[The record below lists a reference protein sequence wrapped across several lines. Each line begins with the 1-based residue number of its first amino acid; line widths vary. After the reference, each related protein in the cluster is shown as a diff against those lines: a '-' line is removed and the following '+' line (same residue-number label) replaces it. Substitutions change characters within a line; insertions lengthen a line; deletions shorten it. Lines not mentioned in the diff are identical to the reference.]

1 MDCTVFCRALAD
13 ETRQRLLVMLGERE
27 MCVTD
32 IVQAFRTSQPTISHH
47 LNLLWQAGLLHRR
60 KDGKQVY
67 YSVNRDSV
75 ISCCGQLTATL
86 TACPPPSEGIG
97 GNPDAGD

>member
-1 MDCTVFCRALAD
+1 MDCTEFCRVLAD

-32 IVQAFRTSQPTISHH
+32 IVQAFRTTQPTISHH
-47 LNLLWQAGLLHRR
+47 LNLLWQAGLVRRR

-67 YSVNRDSV
+67 YSLNRDSV
-75 ISCCGQLTATL
+75 IMCCGELTAAL
-86 TACPPPSEGIG
+86 TACPPPKEMGTG
-97 GNPDAGD
+97 EPT